1 MIKKLVLILVI
12 MTGGCDMQGEE
23 NELAKYELANKPDY
37 SILEHYEYKYREAN
51 NDRPYMIIKRALKT
65 DKTVVA
71 FPIKNKSRGYV
82 VLLVNSQ
89 NPPLVKYMPEE
100 IFFVTRNTYLA
111 VKVESSLS
119 NEVEQFIVKHVH

>member
-12 MTGGCDMQGEE
+12 IIGGCDMQEEE

-71 FPIKNKSRGYV
+71 FPMKNKSRGYV
-82 VLLVNSQ
+82 VILASSQ
-89 NPPLVKYMPEE
+89 NPPSVKYMPEQD
-100 IFFVTRNTYLA
+100 FVVTQDAYLA
-111 VKVESSLS
+111 VKGQMSLS
-119 NEVEQFIVKHVH
+119 NEVEQFIAKRVH